1 MTTHELV
8 DLIIGVLL
16 AGFGYFAREALSSL
30 RKDQATIWDHINNR
44 LLPRT
49 EFDLHRGHVEET
61 VQNVDRKLDTL
72 TAKLDNHFEW
82 EIKRESEWDGKN
94 RRG

>member
-49 EFDLHRGHVEET
+49 EFDMQRRHIEDA
-61 VQNVDRKLDTL
+61 VQNVDKKLDML
-72 TAKLDNHFEW
+72 TVKLDDHFEW
-82 EIKRESEWDGKN
+82 ELKKDREWDGKN